1 MTDQPPTA
9 AHVLRQARI
18 HPTERPNA
26 LALELRTDAGA
37 SFFALDFSAASQVA
51 AMLNEYVVQATPKD
65 APVLQAAKH
74 LNQEIA
80 APETKPSE

>member
-26 LALELRTDAGA
+26 LALELRTDAGS
-37 SFFALDFSAASQVA
+37 SFFALDFSAAGRVA
-51 AMLNEYVVQATPKD
+51 AMLNEYVAQATPEN
-65 APVLQAAKH
+65 APVIQAAKL
-74 LNQEIA
+74 LNQETA
-80 APETKPSE
+80 PPETKPSE